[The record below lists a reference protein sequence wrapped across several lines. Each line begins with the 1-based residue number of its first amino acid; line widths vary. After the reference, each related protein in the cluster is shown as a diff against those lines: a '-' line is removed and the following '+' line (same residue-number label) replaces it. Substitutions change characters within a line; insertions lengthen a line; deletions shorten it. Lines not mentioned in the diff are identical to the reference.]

1 MLLSK
6 GIKIN
11 YLALEFR
18 SKKIDHILSYIDRTE
33 RIQNDLISS
42 ISEGPAQ
49 KDSNWL
55 EKADMR
61 CDRYLQRKYLQEREK
76 LFLNQLKITGEKL
89 VALLHSI
96 FIKEE
101 PVISSVLD
109 KEMSRYYK
117 LSASVYGSLP
127 DYSE

>member
-6 GIKIN
+6 GIKVN

-18 SKKIDHILSYIDRTE
+18 SKKIDHVLSYIDRTE
-33 RIQNDLISS
+33 RIQNDLIAS

-49 KDSNWL
+49 KDNNWL

-117 LSASVYGSLP
+117 LSTSVYGSLA

>member
-1 MLLSK
+1 MLLIK
-6 GIKIN
+6 GIKVN

-18 SKKIDHILSYIDRTE
+18 SKKIDHVLSYIDRTE
-33 RIQNDLISS
+33 RIQNDLIAS

-49 KDSNWL
+49 KDNNWL

-117 LSASVYGSLP
+117 LSTSVYGSLA